1 MPASLLRLFLALYFA
16 HLLTDFI
23 FQTRRMVDA
32 KKRGGAAG
40 YLAHGAVYYLTTALV
55 TAAAISGALFS
66 GRYQAGF
73 VGLVAIHLLID
84 IAKISLTGAGRVR
97 DGVTA
102 FAADQALHLLTV
114 WVAACWMARTPVWM
128 GGSALLAGIRGAPN
142 AIILLGIVYILVV
155 FAGGYVIRYLTKS
168 LLVGVKVANEETPQL
183 QNAGMYIGWLERFLI
198 LTAVLWRSPA
208 TIGLILTAKS
218 IVRYPEMKSIRFA
231 EYFLIGTLLSLV
243 EAMAGGLFLLHLLHG
258 AALGWFAW

>member
-1 MPASLLRLFLALYFA
+1 MPAPLLRLFLALYFA

-32 KKRGGAAG
+32 KKRGGSAG
-40 YLAHGAVYYLTTALV
+40 YLAHGVVYYLTTALV
-55 TAAAISGALFS
+55 TAATISGALFS
-66 GRYQAGF
+66 GRYQAGL

-84 IAKISLTGAGRVR
+84 IAKISLTGSGRVR
-97 DGVTA
+97 DGITA

-114 WVAACWMARTPVWM
+114 WVAACWIARTPVWL
-128 GGSALLAGIRGAPN
+128 GGSMLLAGIRGVPN
-142 AIILLGIVYILVV
+142 TTMLVGIVYILVV
-155 FAGGYVIRYLTKS
+155 FAGGYVVRFLTRS
-168 LLVGVKVANEETPQL
+168 LLVGVDLGESTPQL
-183 QNAGMYIGWLERFLI
+183 QNAGMYIGWLERLLI

-243 EAMAGGLFLLHLLHG
+243 EAMAGGLYLLHVLRGVL
-258 AALGWFAW
+258 APL

>member
-1 MPASLLRLFLALYFA
+1 LYFA

-40 YLAHGAVYYLTTALV
+40 YLAHGVVYYLTTVLV

-84 IAKISLTGAGRVR
+84 IAKISLTGSGRVR

-102 FAADQALHLLTV
+102 FTADQALHLLTV
-114 WVAACWMARTPVWM
+114 WVAACWIARTPVWIS
-128 GGSALLAGIRGAPN
+128 GSTLLAGIRGAPN
-142 AIILLGIVYILVV
+142 ALMLVGIVYILVV
-155 FAGGYVIRYLTKS
+155 FAGGYVIRFLTRS
-168 LLVGVKVANEETPQL
+168 LLVGVDLGESTPQL

-243 EAMAGGLFLLHLLHG
+243 EAMAGGLVLLHLLHG
-258 AALGWFAW
+258 AAALAWFAW